1 MSAVFEVIVTDDVSK
16 FSGKE
21 IFWLDEKLLWTSG
34 YSNGNVGGGVITR
47 LKMKFEHIDANTN
60 QVVPSTPDMPA

>member
-1 MSAVFEVIVTDDVSK
+1 MSAVFEVIVADDVSK

-47 LKMKFEHIDANTN
+47 LKNEI
-60 QVVPSTPDMPA
+60 